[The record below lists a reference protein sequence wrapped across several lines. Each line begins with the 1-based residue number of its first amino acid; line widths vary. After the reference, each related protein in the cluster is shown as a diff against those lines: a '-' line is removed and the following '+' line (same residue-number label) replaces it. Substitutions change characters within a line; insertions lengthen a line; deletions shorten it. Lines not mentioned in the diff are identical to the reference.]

1 MAVIE
6 SSQVT
11 CLTSATLLIRADSD
25 GCRVLVHKEQNHAIY
40 LGASNV
46 TTANGFL
53 FDHDSTVDVDLPPN
67 GELYGCSTSGTEK
80 AYILTL
86 GNR

>member
-1 MAVIE
+1 MAIIE

-11 CLTSATLLIRADSD
+11 CLTTPTLLIRADSD
-25 GCRVLVHKEQNHAIY
+25 GCKVLVHKEQAHTIY
-40 LGASNV
+40 LGGSNV

-53 FDHDSTVDVDLPPN
+53 FDHDSTVQVDLPPN
-67 GELYGCSTSGTEK
+67 AELYGCSTSGTEK
-80 AYILTL
+80 SYILVI